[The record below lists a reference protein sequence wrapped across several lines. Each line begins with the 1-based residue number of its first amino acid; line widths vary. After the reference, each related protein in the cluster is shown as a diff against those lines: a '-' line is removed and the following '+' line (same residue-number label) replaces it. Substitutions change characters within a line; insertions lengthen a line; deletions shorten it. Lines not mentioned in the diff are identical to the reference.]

1 MIFQYILLAIV
12 VGIAAWYIFKKL
24 REPFH
29 DKKEC
34 GGSCAKCNALDKLNE
49 VKK

>member
-1 MIFQYILLAIV
+1 MIFQYILLALLV
-12 VGIAAWYIFKKL
+12 FAAAWYIIKKL

-29 DKKEC
+29 NKKEC
-34 GGSCAKCNALDKLNE
+34 GGSCAKCNALDSLNE